1 MVYNY
6 IIIRVIIDVIL
17 WLLSIGV
24 DYVTTY
30 IVNCYRLETLGTQF
44 NIVAC
49 IKMYIEI

>member
-1 MVYNY
+1 MVYNC
-6 IIIRVIIDVIL
+6 IIIRVIIDFIL

-30 IVNCYRLETLGTQF
+30 IVNCYRLELGTQF

-49 IKMYIEI
+49 TKMYIKI